1 MCDSR
6 IIISKDQHRLY
17 FNIADREL
25 LSLPQFC
32 HRFRLNIIKAAQRM
46 LGGMTLVQALFSTGN
61 CHEPDTGGDVEPFS
75 VSDCDSLAQLCR
87 RAAGISYQTVKS
99 RIRCGWDLPDAFGL
113 PGKPLSDLR
122 FRWENYEVITISSDN
137 PAVFSERKLGLALN
151 N

>member
-61 CHEPDTGGDVEPFS
+61 CLEPDTGGDGKHPRFQIVTVWRSCAGGLPGYPI
-75 VSDCDSLAQLCR
+75 R
-87 RAAGISYQTVKS
+87 RSKAGSAAAGIFRMPSVFPVNLFQIS
-99 RIRCGWDLPDAFGL
+99 GSD
-113 PGKPLSDLR
+113 GKTTR
-122 FRWENYEVITISSDN
+122 
-137 PAVFSERKLGLALN
+137 
-151 N
+151 